1 MRQLTVDKLAE
12 LSLNGMRKALE
23 GQEAEPRSRDLS
35 FEDRLLM
42 LLDAEELFRKQRS
55 LEYRLKAAGLRQ
67 NARMEELD
75 YKAARS
81 FDRALLDSL
90 SSCRWLKEKRN
101 LLLTGPTGI
110 GKTFLACALA
120 GKACQ
125 MSHSAR
131 YFRLPRLLSELS
143 VARGQGTSR
152 TKLAAIARIDL
163 LVLDDWG
170 LTPLT
175 DVERRDLL
183 EIFDDRYDRRS
194 TLVCAQLPVE
204 NWHEAIGPSPTPSS
218 TDSSTTHTES
228 SSKGNPS
235 EKQRGF
241 PKAAAVS
248 STRQRTPKTKLQQ
261 TNRFVRFRLE

>member
-12 LSLNGMRKALE
+12 LSLNGMRRALVQ
-23 GQEAEPRSRDLS
+23 QEAGSGSRDLS

-75 YKAARS
+75 YKAGRS

-120 GKACQ
+120 NKACQ

-131 YFRLPRLLSELS
+131 YYRVPRLLSELS
-143 VARGQGTSR
+143 IARGQGTSR

-175 DVERRDLL
+175 DIERRDLL
-183 EIFDDRYDRRS
+183 EIFDDRYDKRS

-204 NWHEAIGPSPTPSS
+204 NWHEAVGDPTLA
-218 TDSSTTHTES
+218 DAILDRLVHNAYRIELKGES
-228 SSKGNPS
+228 IRKAKGIPKGHGGIIDPS
-235 EKQRGF
+235 ENPENQ
-241 PKAAAVS
+241 AA
-248 STRQRTPKTKLQQ
+248 
-261 TNRFVRFRLE
+261 TN

>member
-175 DVERRDLL
+175 DIERRDLL

-204 NWHEAIGPSPTPSS
+204 NWHEAIGDPTLA
-218 TDSSTTHTES
+218 DAILDRLVHNAYRIELKGES
-228 SSKGNPS
+228 IRKAKGIPKGRGGIIDPS
-235 EKQRGF
+235 ENPENQ
-241 PKAAAVS
+241 AA
-248 STRQRTPKTKLQQ
+248 
-261 TNRFVRFRLE
+261 TN